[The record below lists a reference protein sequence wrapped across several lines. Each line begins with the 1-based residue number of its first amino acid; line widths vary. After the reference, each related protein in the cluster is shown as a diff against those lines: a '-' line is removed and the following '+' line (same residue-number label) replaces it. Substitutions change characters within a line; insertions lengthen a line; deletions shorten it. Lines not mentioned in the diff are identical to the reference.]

1 MTQDP
6 HDTQERIQLY
16 RDIVQAYETV
26 DKQIDALI
34 MRNGGASRNMSA
46 ADREEYKELARK
58 RSELHNEM
66 RILEQALFTDES

>member
-6 HDTQERIQLY
+6 GDTQERIQLY
-16 RDIVQAYETV
+16 RDIVQEYETV

-34 MRNGGASRNMSA
+34 MRNGGASRNMSP
-46 ADREEYKELARK
+46 ADRDKYKELARK

-66 RILEQALFTDES
+66 RILEQDLFKDDV

>member
-1 MTQDP
+1 MTPTPD
-6 HDTQERIQLY
+6 DTQGRIEIY

-46 ADREEYKELARK
+46 SDRKEYKHLARK

-66 RILEQALFTDES
+66 RILEQALFDD